1 LLSSCIK
8 GHIQFVDKYLKK
20 LAKYLLFGS
29 ALAIFSTTWRIAQGL
44 QMKINPSNRS
54 LRILGFN
61 EDEVFPVYKKYAPLT
76 NIYIDLGSS
85 DGYFP
90 LIYRKLNSEGV
101 MYSFDSNPILIREQP
116 AFFNVNGF
124 EIDNLHLFTKFLSD
138 EIVNNR
144 MSINEVLN
152 FK

>member
-1 LLSSCIK
+1 
-8 GHIQFVDKYLKK
+8 
-20 LAKYLLFGS
+20 
-29 ALAIFSTTWRIAQGL
+29 
-44 QMKINPSNRS
+44 MKINPSNRS